1 VGRSVEIER
10 LHETHRALGHV
21 SIYISDH
28 RPRPHLPRSCKIFHA
43 LQSNLHDI
51 LLSALRLDG
60 TGNHNERF
68 MLESVIRDVL
78 VARDWDVNNKLSIH
92 EIKRSMQSLARAMRM
107 LRCDRAALEVL
118 CDTIDSCVNNVDQAQ
133 SASHSPK
140 LSFGAFARL
149 LLMRYCQRL
158 CDAVNEPSDV
168 EKAFDKMPKE
178 QNSEIDAQ
186 KHLVIK
192 SRRDIYHCS
201 TSSGCISVLV
211 ALCAVSSQLR
221 SMGAAYA
228 AAADSCDADVLQ
240 LLERMQL

>member
-1 VGRSVEIER
+1 
-10 LHETHRALGHV
+10 
-21 SIYISDH
+21 
-28 RPRPHLPRSCKIFHA
+28 
-43 LQSNLHDI
+43 
-51 LLSALRLDG
+51 
-60 TGNHNERF
+60 
-68 MLESVIRDVL
+68 MLESAIRDVL
-78 VARDWDVNNKLSIH
+78 VARDWDSNSKLSVQEMKRVMRSLIH
-92 EIKRSMQSLARAMRM
+92 ALRM
-107 LRCDRAALEVL
+107 LHCDAAALEVL
-118 CDTIDSCVNNVDQAQ
+118 CHTIESCVQNIEQAH
-133 SASHSPK
+133 SASHSAK
-140 LSFGAFARL
+140 LSVGSYSRL

-168 EKAFDKMPKE
+168 EKAFDKMPNE
-178 QNSEIDAQ
+178 QNSEFDAQ

-240 LLERMQL
+240 LLERMQLCDDSAFLAAAAQAHQTA